1 MLYFYLI
8 YSILIIISSFYIKK
22 KKFLSNYTG
31 DSHQLYS
38 NKENIPLIG
47 GIFLIIP
54 ILLTNYTNLIFFVV
68 VISVSLIGIFS
79 DKKILISPKKRFIF
93 QIALI
98 FFSVIFLNL
107 EIISS
112 KIVFFDNFLRIKTF
126 NIIFTSFCL
135 LILIN
140 GSNFIDGLN
149 SLLLT
154 YLTVVIFLLFK
165 LNLIPAFIIKEE
177 FINYLLI
184 FLILLIFLNLCNI
197 LMLGDAGAYLLSFFV
212 GYLIINCHMANPYIS
227 PYLFI
232 SIIWYPCYENLFS
245 IIRKL
250 KSKFSPLEPDNNH
263 LHQLLYIFIKKKFFK
278 KKLFA
283 NNISS
288 ILINCLNIGVIYISS
303 IEPYSSIHQIKLIIS
318 SIFIYTIIFVYLK
331 KQTKNYEQ

>member
-112 KIVFFDNFLRIKTF
+112 KIVFF
-126 NIIFTSFCL
+126 
-135 LILIN
+135 
-140 GSNFIDGLN
+140 
-149 SLLLT
+149 
-154 YLTVVIFLLFK
+154 
-165 LNLIPAFIIKEE
+165 
-177 FINYLLI
+177 
-184 FLILLIFLNLCNI
+184 
-197 LMLGDAGAYLLSFFV
+197 
-212 GYLIINCHMANPYIS
+212 
-227 PYLFI
+227 
-232 SIIWYPCYENLFS
+232 
-245 IIRKL
+245 
-250 KSKFSPLEPDNNH
+250 
-263 LHQLLYIFIKKKFFK
+263 
-278 KKLFA
+278 
-283 NNISS
+283 
-288 ILINCLNIGVIYISS
+288 
-303 IEPYSSIHQIKLIIS
+303 
-318 SIFIYTIIFVYLK
+318 
-331 KQTKNYEQ
+331 